1 MDICG
6 YELPINLQN
15 FTQKDLTEIKILQ
28 KFCFFFG
35 GGATFWNTLYTY
47 QYGWGERRAVR
58 REDADKPSVSTY
70 CRESSERKR
79 WFRVLQGDKW
89 AAPETICPRTWRTD
103 EAPVYNDVIITVKMN
118 GARSAHKT
126 ALSLSTAL
134 VNSKS
139 GLDRS
144 LTLLFQERSCKK

>member
-28 KFCFFFG
+28 KFVFFL